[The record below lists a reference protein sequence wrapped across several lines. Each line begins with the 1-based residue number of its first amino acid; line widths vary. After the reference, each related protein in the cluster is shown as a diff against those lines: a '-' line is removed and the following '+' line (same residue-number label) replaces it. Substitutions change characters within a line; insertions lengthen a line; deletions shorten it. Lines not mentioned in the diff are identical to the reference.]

1 MICVCVRVRER
12 VCTCAWLFLFLFFS
26 GVCVITRGGGVKG
39 GGPEGYNMNGEHF
52 SALFARE

>member
-1 MICVCVRVRER
+1 MYVCLVV
-12 VCTCAWLFLFLFFS
+12 LFLVLFFS

-52 SALFARE
+52 FCLVCPRVI

>member
-1 MICVCVRVRER
+1 MYVCLVV
-12 VCTCAWLFLFLFFS
+12 LFLVLVFFW
-26 GVCVITRGGGVKG
+26 CLCNNEGGAGVKG

>member
-1 MICVCVRVRER
+1 MYVCVYVSVYVRVLGCF
-12 VCTCAWLFLFLFFS
+12 VFGFVFFW
-26 GVCVITRGGGVKG
+26 CLCNNERGGGVKG

>member
-1 MICVCVRVRER
+1 MYVCVYVSVCVRVFGCF
-12 VCTCAWLFLFLFFS
+12 VFGFGFFF
-26 GVCVITRGGGVKG
+26 GVCVITGGRVKG

>member
-1 MICVCVRVRER
+1 MYVCLVV
-12 VCTCAWLFLFLFFS
+12 LFLVLFFS
-26 GVCVITRGGGVKG
+26 GVCVITRGRGGVKG

>member
-1 MICVCVRVRER
+1 MYVCVYVSVYVRVLGCF
-12 VCTCAWLFLFLFFS
+12 VFGFGFFW
-26 GVCVITRGGGVKG
+26 CLCNNEG

>member
-1 MICVCVRVRER
+1 MYVCLVVL
-12 VCTCAWLFLFLFFS
+12 VLVLFFS
-26 GVCVITRGGGVKG
+26 GVCVITRGGVKG